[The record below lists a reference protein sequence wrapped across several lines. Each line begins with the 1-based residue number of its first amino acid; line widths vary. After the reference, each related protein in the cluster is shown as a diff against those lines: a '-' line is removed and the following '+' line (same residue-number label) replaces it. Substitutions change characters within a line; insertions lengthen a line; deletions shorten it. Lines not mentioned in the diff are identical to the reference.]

1 MVVADTTEI
10 AGAMDLMMPVSS
22 AIAASHPGVINS
34 VAVIKGL
41 LRRSTIISGGR
52 CT

>member
-1 MVVADTTEI
+1 MLGGMVMANSAKITRT
-10 AGAMDLMMPVSS
+10 MDLTVPVSS

-41 LRRSTIISGGR
+41 L
-52 CT
+52 